1 MNILIVRFRQMG
13 DAILST
19 VVANSLHRSFPDAH
33 IHFVLN
39 DKIAPLFKGHPAI
52 ERLITFSPQERHSPL
67 TYLRKVW
74 HTVHETRYDVIIDM
88 RSTVNTLPFAL
99 FSPATH
105 FRIGLRKGYTR
116 WVFNHRIPVCRT
128 DENMIDHNLALL
140 RPLEALGTILYDRR
154 FTLSLTDDERLSYH
168 RYMQQQGILF
178 ERPIMLVGVAAKLP
192 TKMWA
197 TDKMTWVIA
206 HLLEARPNIQL
217 IFNYA
222 PGHEEAVARD
232 MFKRLGSPANVFI
245 NLQACS
251 QRQLAALAA
260 NVHCYFGNEGGARHV
275 VHAMGKPSLVVCS
288 QGNSMATWIPR
299 NEVAA
304 IAFPPDVK
312 KETVLSELLAFCQ
325 QPTIEC

>member
-19 VVANSLHRSFPDAH
+19 VVANSLHRSFPEAH

-39 DKIAPLFKGHPAI
+39 DTIAPLFKGHPAI
-52 ERLITFSPQERHSPL
+52 ERIITFSPKERHSVL

-74 HTVHETRYDVIIDM
+74 RTVHETHYDVIIDM

-99 FSPATH
+99 FSPSTH
-105 FRIGLRKGYTR
+105 FRIGLRKAYTR

-140 RPLEALGTILYDRR
+140 RPLEALGAISYDRQ
-154 FTLSLTDDERLSYH
+154 FTLSLTDEESQSFRS
-168 RYMQQQGILF
+168 YMQRQGIRF
-178 ERPIMLVGVAAKLP
+178 DRPILLVGVAAKLP

-197 TDKMTWVIA
+197 TDKMTWVIDR
-206 HLLEARPNIQL
+206 LLKANPDMQL

-222 PGHEEAVARD
+222 PGHEEEEARNI
-232 MFKRLGSPANVFI
+232 FKRLGSPANVFI
-245 NLQACS
+245 NLQARS

-260 NVHCYFGNEGGARHV
+260 NIDYYFGNEGGARHV

-299 NEVAA
+299 NGVAA
-304 IAFPPDVK
+304 IALPPDVE
-312 KETVLSELLAFCQ
+312 KEEVLSKLLVFCQ
-325 QPTIEC
+325 QPTIKG